1 MLVLVELTPSSR
13 LYYITSHNHPV
24 DCMIYMYNR
33 LLKEKVKNFY
43 QMNTFVL

>member
-13 LYYITSHNHPV
+13 LYYIKFHNHPV
-24 DCMIYMYNR
+24 NCVIYIYNR

-43 QMNTFVL
+43 QMNTFVV